1 MKAAVR
7 YTLSSILILL
17 FAAGT
22 GVGLWA
28 VRQQSKARAC
38 RGIEV
43 KILDPESRFVS
54 PEDIVGWI
62 TEGCGTPVGL
72 IADSLDLAKIE
83 KVLDGKSAILSS
95 QAWTTPD
102 GMLNVSVSQRKPA
115 VRFLKGSGGFY
126 ADKSCFLFPLHQT
139 YTAPVM
145 TVAGNL
151 PVKASSGFKGE
162 AGSIE
167 EKEWIEQVVRMSD
180 EIAGSRWAGKID
192 SVFVSADRR
201 LSFSLESG
209 EKVLFGP
216 VGKTTDKLGRLST
229 YIDGIQSDEK
239 RYATVNLEFD
249 GQIIC
254 RQ

>member
-1 MKAAVR
+1 MKAVVR
-7 YTLSSILILL
+7 YSIFSFLVLL

-28 VRQQSKARAC
+28 VRDRSEKRAC
-38 RGIEV
+38 CGIEV
-43 KILDPESRFVS
+43 TILDPESRFVS
-54 PEDIVGWI
+54 KEDVTGWI
-62 TEGCGTPVGL
+62 IGECGTPVGL
-72 IADSLDLAKIE
+72 IADSLNLAKME
-83 KVLDGKSAILSS
+83 RVLDSKSAILCS

-102 GMLNVSVSQRKPA
+102 GILNISVSQRKPA

-126 ADKSCFLFPLHQT
+126 ADRTCYLFPLHPT

-145 TVAGNL
+145 TVAGAL
-151 PVKASSGFKGE
+151 PVKADSGFKGE
-162 AGSIE
+162 AGSVQ

-180 EIAGSRWAGKID
+180 EIEASQWAGKID
-192 SVFVSADRR
+192 SVHVSADRR
-201 LSFSLESG
+201 LSFSVETG

-216 VGKTTDKLGRLST
+216 VGNTTDKLHRLST
-229 YIDGIQSDEK
+229 YFERIKNGETQYTS
-239 RYATVNLEFD
+239 VNLEFD